1 MIEPSEVRGVV
12 LAGGDSTR
20 FDGGDKALA
29 ELDGRPLLAHA
40 VKAVD
45 AATATAP
52 VVGVRSPAQRDRV
65 RAALLEPSRVR
76 VTRDVEE
83 LAGPLAGLYAAAE
96 VVTTPWLFVC
106 GCDMPLVT
114 ADSIAGLCAVDGVER
129 ASAVVPRVDGRDQPL
144 HALFGRQRLLDV
156 RPRLGDGDGLSSL
169 LDALERVARPT
180 PSDVDAP
187 LADAVT
193 NVNTRAE
200 LRRVRAGTERL
211 SVD

>member
-65 RAALLEPSRVR
+65 RAALPEPSRVR
-76 VTRDVEE
+76 VTKDVEE

-96 VVTTPWLFVC
+96 VAATPWLFVC

-156 RPRLGDGDGLSSL
+156 RPRLGDGDGLSTL

-180 PSDVDAP
+180 PSDVDVS
-187 LADAVT
+187 LTDAVT